1 MGSRYDGKGKFIN
14 NLDLYRNTFRDRG
27 IRQVEQYATP
37 VLEYPNSNQL
47 RGITVIDHIWVRGD
61 HYYKL
66 ADFYYGDPT
75 YWWVIAQFNQK
86 PTQDQLT
93 FGDIVMIP
101 TPLETILTIYGV

>member
-1 MGSRYDGKGKFIN
+1 MASRYEGNATFTN
-14 NLDLYRNTFRDRG
+14 TLDLYRNVFRKRG
-27 IRQVEQYATP
+27 VKQIEQYATQE
-37 VLEYPNSNQL
+37 LEYPNSNQL
-47 RGITVIDHIWVRGD
+47 SSVTVVDHIWKRGD

-86 PTQDQLT
+86 PTEDQIT
-93 FGDIVMIP
+93 FGDIIMIP

>member
-1 MGSRYDGKGKFIN
+1 MASRYEGNATFTN
-14 NLDLYRNTFRDRG
+14 TLDLYRNVFRKRG
-27 IRQVEQYATP
+27 VKQIEQYATQE
-37 VLEYPNSNQL
+37 LEYPK
-47 RGITVIDHIWVRGD
+47 RGD

-86 PTQDQLT
+86 PTEDQIT
-93 FGDIVMIP
+93 FGDIIMIP